1 MKISSEHTLIHKEL
15 LRSTAV
21 FFVVF
26 ALLLSVLGVF
36 IYHQVH
42 TVLFRETDA
51 QLVQARENIQH
62 DVEFL
67 VDEGNELLLFRDAQ
81 EGNGI
86 AARTESNVSP
96 GSAQNAARDAS
107 SSTSSTSSTRS
118 FVQER
123 ETTQGNT
130 AARDNVPAQGSAAAQ
145 DSAAAERA
153 TRKQVASINTRSES
167 ASSAQASSG
176 ADVAD
181 SSVPNKEKKHK
192 RHSHHSSGIQQAI
205 EQDALFTSIIRAT
218 EHAIQNNSRLLFVV
232 RDSDGKVLNA
242 ISLYTIFPQYVAE
255 LPLNSDFGATPYSLA
270 CDGHHLRGVTVTFA
284 RENSQNSYVQVL
296 ANVDS
301 EMAILDSVTNT
312 LIGGFLVALI
322 IAAALSYILARRAL
336 KPLLQS
342 WVKQTE
348 FIQNASHELRT
359 PLTIIKTTQE
369 LLLDKPNDKV
379 IDHFENIAATIEEVD
394 RLSHLSADLLFLTK
408 FDSGAN
414 TLNKM
419 KIELDSTL
427 RFMAHLY
434 RETVELQDKVFQFNA
449 GSNCSIMAD
458 EKKIRQLIAIVLDN
472 ALKYTHEGDRI
483 QVNSFREGHDAVI
496 EVKDTGIGISKED
509 AKRAFERFY
518 RADKARSEG
527 GSGLGLAIAF
537 SIVKAHGGK
546 ISIAPWTARA
556 SAGAGI
562 RAGTGAGEVAASE
575 RESAHDGAGAS
586 TGAVNGASADEA
598 CPCAGVCDGEVSVE
612 GINVYD
618 GAGQESNDHASSSS
632 SASEQSCQ
640 FQSGTCVRISFPQ
653 A

>member
-1 MKISSEHTLIHKEL
+1 MKVSSEHTLIHKEL

-67 VDEGNELLLFRDAQ
+67 ADEGNELLLFRDAQ

-86 AARTESNVSP
+86 
-96 GSAQNAARDAS
+96 
-107 SSTSSTSSTRS
+107 
-118 FVQER
+118 
-123 ETTQGNT
+123 T
-130 AARDNVPAQGSAAAQ
+130 AD
-145 DSAAAERA
+145 RA
-153 TRKQVASINTRSES
+153 TRKQATSINTRSER
-167 ASSAQASSG
+167 ASSAQTSSG
-176 ADVAD
+176 FDMAD

-192 RHSHHSSGIQQAI
+192 RHSRHSSGIQQAI

-301 EMAILDSVTNT
+301 EMAILESVTNT

-408 FDSGAN
+408 FDSGAH
-414 TLNKM
+414 TLNKT
-419 KIELDSTL
+419 KIELDGAL

-434 RETVELQDKVFQFNA
+434 RETVELQDKVFQFSA
-449 GSNCSIMAD
+449 ASNCSIMAD

-483 QVNSFREGHDAVI
+483 QMNSFREGHDAII

-546 ISIAPWTARA
+546 ITIAPWTARV
-556 SAGAGI
+556 SAGSGIGTGGGGERGCAHDGVGASVGAINGSSAGEGCS
-562 RAGTGAGEVAASE
+562 RAGMSDGEVSTE
-575 RESAHDGAGAS
+575 PINAHDGAVQG
-586 TGAVNGASADEA
+586 
-598 CPCAGVCDGEVSVE
+598 
-612 GINVYD
+612 
-618 GAGQESNDHASSSS
+618 SNEHVFSSSGT
-632 SASEQSCQ
+632 SEQSSQ

>member
-1 MKISSEHTLIHKEL
+1 MKVSSEHTLIHKEL

-51 QLVQARENIQH
+51 QLVEARENIQH
-62 DVEFL
+62 DVEL
-67 VDEGNELLLFRDAQ
+67 LAAEGSDVVLFRDASNEQ
-81 EGNGI
+81 GVG
-86 AARTESNVSP
+86 APSNVGP
-96 GSAQNAARDAS
+96 EQGDGTLRNNNR
-107 SSTSSTSSTRS
+107 SST
-118 FVQER
+118 
-123 ETTQGNT
+123 
-130 AARDNVPAQGSAAAQ
+130 
-145 DSAAAERA
+145 
-153 TRKQVASINTRSES
+153 
-167 ASSAQASSG
+167 
-176 ADVAD
+176 
-181 SSVPNKEKKHK
+181 KKRK
-192 RHSHHSSGIQQAI
+192 RHGRRNSGMQQAL
-205 EQDALFTSIIRAT
+205 EQDLLFTSIIRAT

-232 RDSDGKVLNA
+232 RDTKGAVLNA
-242 ISLYTIFPQYVAE
+242 ISLYTVFPEYVTQ
-255 LPLNSDFGATPYSLA
+255 LPLNSDAGANPYSLG
-270 CDGHHLRGVTVTFA
+270 CNGHHLRGVTVTFL
-284 RENSQNSYVQVL
+284 RNNGDSSYVQVL

-301 EMAILDSVTNT
+301 EMAILESVTNT

-336 KPLLQS
+336 KPVLQS
-342 WVKQTE
+342 WNKQTE

-414 TLNKM
+414 TLNKTN
-419 KIELDSTL
+419 IELDSVL

-434 RETVELQDKVFQFNA
+434 RETVELQDKVFQFSA
-449 GSNCSIMAD
+449 ASNCSIMAD

-472 ALKYTHEGDRI
+472 ALKYTHEGDCI
-483 QVNSFREGHDAVI
+483 QLNSFREGHDAVI

-527 GSGLGLAIAF
+527 GSGLGLAIAY

-546 ISIAPWTARA
+546 ISIAPWTARVGE
-556 SAGAGI
+556 GAG
-562 RAGTGAGEVAASE
+562 S
-575 RESAHDGAGAS
+575 GAGAEL
-586 TGAVNGASADEA
+586 AASAD
-598 CPCAGVCDGEVSVE
+598 VRDGEVSGVH
-612 GINVYD
+612 D
-618 GAGQESNDHASSSS
+618 GEVSGVCAGVHESAGQTSNEHAFSS
-632 SASEQSCQ
+632 SAASEQGSQ
-640 FQSGTCVRISFPQ
+640 LQSGTCVRISFPS

>member
-62 DVEFL
+62 DVEL
-67 VDEGNELLLFRDAQ
+67 LAAEGSDMVLFRDATNEQ
-81 EGNGI
+81 GVGAHSNLSSEQGEGTLHNNNRG
-86 AARTESNVSP
+86 AAKK
-96 GSAQNAARDAS
+96 
-107 SSTSSTSSTRS
+107 
-118 FVQER
+118 
-123 ETTQGNT
+123 
-130 AARDNVPAQGSAAAQ
+130 
-145 DSAAAERA
+145 
-153 TRKQVASINTRSES
+153 RKRQQRRN
-167 ASSAQASSG
+167 
-176 ADVAD
+176 
-181 SSVPNKEKKHK
+181 
-192 RHSHHSSGIQQAI
+192 SGIQQAF
-205 EQDALFTSIIRAT
+205 EQDLLFTSIIRAT
-218 EHAIQNNSRLLFVV
+218 EHAIQSNSRLLFVV
-232 RDSDGKVLNA
+232 RDSSGAVLNA
-242 ISLYTIFPQYVAE
+242 ISLYTVFPEYVTQ
-255 LPLNSDFGATPYSLA
+255 LPLNSDAQAKPYSLA
-270 CDGHHLRGVTVTFA
+270 CDGHFMRGVTITFP
-284 RENSQNSYVQVL
+284 RDNGDVSYVQVL

-301 EMAILDSVTNT
+301 EMAILESVTNT

-322 IAAALSYILARRAL
+322 IAAALSYVLARRAL

-408 FDSGAN
+408 FDSGAH
-414 TLNKM
+414 TLNKT
-419 KIELDSTL
+419 KIELDGAL

-434 RETVELQDKVFQFNA
+434 RETVELQDKVFQFSA
-449 GSNCSIMAD
+449 ASNCSIMAD

-483 QVNSFREGHDAVI
+483 QMNSFREGHDAVI

-546 ISIAPWTARA
+546 ITIAPWTAPVGE
-556 SAGAGI
+556 GAG
-562 RAGTGAGEVAASE
+562 S
-575 RESAHDGAGAS
+575 GAGAEL
-586 TGAVNGASADEA
+586 AAS
-598 CPCAGVCDGEVSVE
+598 AGVCDGEVSDVC
-612 GINVYD
+612 
-618 GAGQESNDHASSSS
+618 AGVHESTGQTSNEHAFSS
-632 SASEQSCQ
+632 SAASEQGSQ
-640 FQSGTCVRISFPQ
+640 LQSGTCVRISFPS

>member
-62 DVEFL
+62 DVEL
-67 VDEGNELLLFRDAQ
+67 LAAEGSDMVLFRDATNEQ
-81 EGNGI
+81 GVGAHSNLSSEQGEGTLYNNNRG
-86 AARTESNVSP
+86 AAKK
-96 GSAQNAARDAS
+96 
-107 SSTSSTSSTRS
+107 
-118 FVQER
+118 
-123 ETTQGNT
+123 
-130 AARDNVPAQGSAAAQ
+130 
-145 DSAAAERA
+145 
-153 TRKQVASINTRSES
+153 RKRQQRRN
-167 ASSAQASSG
+167 
-176 ADVAD
+176 
-181 SSVPNKEKKHK
+181 
-192 RHSHHSSGIQQAI
+192 SGIHHAF
-205 EQDALFTSIIRAT
+205 EQDLLFTSIIRAT
-218 EHAIQNNSRLLFVV
+218 EHAIQSNSRLLFVV
-232 RDSDGKVLNA
+232 RDSSGAVLNA
-242 ISLYTIFPQYVAE
+242 ISLYTVFPEYVTQ
-255 LPLNSDFGATPYSLA
+255 LPLNSDAQAKPYSLA
-270 CDGHHLRGVTVTFA
+270 CDGHFMRGVTITFP
-284 RENSQNSYVQVL
+284 RDNGDVSYVQVL

-301 EMAILDSVTNT
+301 EMAILESVTNT

-322 IAAALSYILARRAL
+322 IAAALSYVLARRAL
-336 KPLLQS
+336 KPVLRS

-408 FDSGAN
+408 FDSGAH
-414 TLNKM
+414 TLNKT
-419 KIELDSTL
+419 KIELDGAL

-434 RETVELQDKVFQFNA
+434 RETVELQDKVFQFSA
-449 GSNCSIMAD
+449 ASNCSIMAD

-483 QVNSFREGHDAVI
+483 QMNSFREGHDAVI

-546 ISIAPWTARA
+546 ITIAPWTARV
-556 SAGAGI
+556 SAGSGIGTGGGGERGCAHDGVGASVGAINGSSAGEGCS
-562 RAGTGAGEVAASE
+562 RAGMSDGEVSTE
-575 RESAHDGAGAS
+575 PINAHDGAVQG
-586 TGAVNGASADEA
+586 
-598 CPCAGVCDGEVSVE
+598 
-612 GINVYD
+612 
-618 GAGQESNDHASSSS
+618 SNEHVFSSSGT
-632 SASEQSCQ
+632 SEQSSQ

>member
-67 VDEGNELLLFRDAQ
+67 ADEGNELLLFRDAQ

-86 AARTESNVSP
+86 AAREESNVSP
-96 GSAQNAARDAS
+96 GSAKNAARDAS
-107 SSTSSTSSTRS
+107 SSTSSTRS

-130 AARDNVPAQGSAAAQ
+130 AAWDNVPAQGSAAAQ

-153 TRKQVASINTRSES
+153 TRKQAASINTRSES

-181 SSVPNKEKKHK
+181 SSVLNKEKKHK

-414 TLNKM
+414 TLNKT

-434 RETVELQDKVFQFNA
+434 RETVELQNKVFQFNA
-449 GSNCSIMAD
+449 ASNCSIMAD

-556 SAGAGI
+556 GAGTGERDRAHDVVGAGAG
-562 RAGTGAGEVAASE
+562 AGERDCTHEGAAVDV
-575 RESAHDGAGAS
+575 R
-586 TGAVNGASADEA
+586 
-598 CPCAGVCDGEVSVE
+598 DGEVSGE
-612 GINVYD
+612 GARTGTYES
-618 GAGQESNDHASSSS
+618 AGQESNDHASSSS
-632 SASEQSCQ
+632 AASEQSCQ
-640 FQSGTCVRISFPQ
+640 FQSGTCVRISFSQ

>member
-62 DVEFL
+62 DVEL
-67 VDEGNELLLFRDAQ
+67 LAAEGSDMVLFRDATNEQ
-81 EGNGI
+81 GVGAHSNLSSEQGEGTLYNNNRG
-86 AARTESNVSP
+86 AAKK
-96 GSAQNAARDAS
+96 
-107 SSTSSTSSTRS
+107 
-118 FVQER
+118 
-123 ETTQGNT
+123 
-130 AARDNVPAQGSAAAQ
+130 
-145 DSAAAERA
+145 
-153 TRKQVASINTRSES
+153 RKRQQRRN
-167 ASSAQASSG
+167 
-176 ADVAD
+176 
-181 SSVPNKEKKHK
+181 
-192 RHSHHSSGIQQAI
+192 SGIHHAF
-205 EQDALFTSIIRAT
+205 EQDLLFTSIIRAT
-218 EHAIQNNSRLLFVV
+218 EHAIQSNSRLLFVV
-232 RDSDGKVLNA
+232 RDSSGAVLNA
-242 ISLYTIFPQYVAE
+242 ISLYTVFPEYVTQ
-255 LPLNSDFGATPYSLA
+255 LPLNSDAQAKPYSLA
-270 CDGHHLRGVTVTFA
+270 CDGHFMRGVTITFP
-284 RENSQNSYVQVL
+284 RDNGDVSYVQVL

-301 EMAILDSVTNT
+301 EMAILESVTNT
-312 LIGGFLVALI
+312 LIGGLLVALI
-322 IAAALSYILARRAL
+322 IAAALSYVLARRAL
-336 KPLLQS
+336 KPVLRS

-379 IDHFENIAATIEEVD
+379 IDHFENIAATIEEAD

-414 TLNKM
+414 TLNKT
-419 KIELDSTL
+419 KIELDGAL

-434 RETVELQDKVFQFNA
+434 RETVELQDKVFQFSA
-449 GSNCSIMAD
+449 ASNCSIMAD

-483 QVNSFREGHDAVI
+483 QMNSFREGHDAVI

-527 GSGLGLAIAF
+527 GSGLGLAIAY

-546 ISIAPWTARA
+546 ISIAPWTAPV
-556 SAGAGI
+556 GEGV
-562 RAGTGAGEVAASE
+562 GTGADVGGSVRGSVDVGGNV
-575 RESAHDGAGAS
+575 R
-586 TGAVNGASADEA
+586 T
-598 CPCAGVCDGEVSVE
+598 GVCDDSCDEESSGKRNNVCASAVQGSDE
-612 GINVYD
+612 G
-618 GAGQESNDHASSSS
+618 ACFSP
-632 SASEQSCQ
+632 SASEQACQ
-640 FQSGTCVRISFPQ
+640 LQSGTCVRISFPHV
-653 A
+653 

>member
-67 VDEGNELLLFRDAQ
+67 ADEGNELLLFRDAQ

-86 AARTESNVSP
+86 AARTESNA
-96 GSAQNAARDAS
+96 SANRAQDAAREAS
-107 SSTSSTSSTRS
+107 SSTSGTRS
-118 FVQER
+118 FVQDNA
-123 ETTQGNT
+123 TTQGN
-130 AARDNVPAQGSAAAQ
+130 AATQGNAPARGSATADRATA
-145 DSAAAERA
+145 DRA
-153 TRKQVASINTRSES
+153 TRKQATSINTRSER
-167 ASSAQASSG
+167 ASSAQTSSG
-176 ADVAD
+176 FDMAD

-192 RHSHHSSGIQQAI
+192 RHSRHSSGIQQAI

-218 EHAIQNNSRLLFVV
+218 EQAIQNNSRLLFVV

-301 EMAILDSVTNT
+301 EMAILESVTNT

-408 FDSGAN
+408 FDSGAH
-414 TLNKM
+414 TLNKT
-419 KIELDSTL
+419 KIELDGAL

-434 RETVELQDKVFQFNA
+434 RETVELQDKVFQFSA
-449 GSNCSIMAD
+449 ASNCSIMA
-458 EKKIRQLIAIVLDN
+458 VS
-472 ALKYTHEGDRI
+472 YTHL
-483 QVNSFREGHDAVI
+483 
-496 EVKDTGIGISKED
+496 T
-509 AKRAFERFY
+509 
-518 RADKARSEG
+518 
-527 GSGLGLAIAF
+527 L
-537 SIVKAHGGK
+537 
-546 ISIAPWTARA
+546 PT
-556 SAGAGI
+556 
-562 RAGTGAGEVAASE
+562 
-575 RESAHDGAGAS
+575 
-586 TGAVNGASADEA
+586 NG
-598 CPCAGVCDGEVSVE
+598 
-612 GINVYD
+612 
-618 GAGQESNDHASSSS
+618 
-632 SASEQSCQ
+632 
-640 FQSGTCVRISFPQ
+640 R
-653 A
+653 

>member
-62 DVEFL
+62 DVEL
-67 VDEGNELLLFRDAQ
+67 LAAEGSDMVLFRDATNEQ
-81 EGNGI
+81 GVGAHSNLSSEQGEGTLYNNNRG
-86 AARTESNVSP
+86 AAKK
-96 GSAQNAARDAS
+96 
-107 SSTSSTSSTRS
+107 
-118 FVQER
+118 
-123 ETTQGNT
+123 
-130 AARDNVPAQGSAAAQ
+130 
-145 DSAAAERA
+145 
-153 TRKQVASINTRSES
+153 RKRQQRRN
-167 ASSAQASSG
+167 
-176 ADVAD
+176 
-181 SSVPNKEKKHK
+181 
-192 RHSHHSSGIQQAI
+192 SGIHHAF
-205 EQDALFTSIIRAT
+205 EQDLLFTSIIRAT
-218 EHAIQNNSRLLFVV
+218 EHAIQSNSRLLFVV
-232 RDSDGKVLNA
+232 RDSSGAVLNA
-242 ISLYTIFPQYVAE
+242 ISLYTVFPEYVTQ
-255 LPLNSDFGATPYSLA
+255 LPLNSDAQAKPYSLA
-270 CDGHHLRGVTVTFA
+270 CDGHFMRGVTITFP
-284 RENSQNSYVQVL
+284 RDNDDVSYVQVL

-301 EMAILDSVTNT
+301 EMAILESVTNT

-408 FDSGAN
+408 FDSGAH
-414 TLNKM
+414 TLNKT
-419 KIELDSTL
+419 KIELDGAL

-434 RETVELQDKVFQFNA
+434 RETVELQDKVFQFSA
-449 GSNCSIMAD
+449 ASNCSIMAD

-483 QVNSFREGHDAVI
+483 QMNSFREGHDAVI

-546 ISIAPWTARA
+546 ITIAPWTARV
-556 SAGAGI
+556 SAGSGIGTGGGGERGCAHDGVGASVGAINGSSAGEGCS
-562 RAGTGAGEVAASE
+562 RAGMSDGEVSTE
-575 RESAHDGAGAS
+575 PINAHDGAVQG
-586 TGAVNGASADEA
+586 
-598 CPCAGVCDGEVSVE
+598 
-612 GINVYD
+612 
-618 GAGQESNDHASSSS
+618 SNEHVFSSSGT
-632 SASEQSCQ
+632 SEQSSQ

>member
-1 MKISSEHTLIHKEL
+1 MKVSSEHTLIHKEL

-51 QLVQARENIQH
+51 QLVEARENIQH
-62 DVEFL
+62 DVEL
-67 VDEGNELLLFRDAQ
+67 LAAEGSDVVLFRDATNEQ
-81 EGNGI
+81 GVS
-86 AARTESNVSP
+86 ARSNVGP
-96 GSAQNAARDAS
+96 EQGDGTLRNNNR
-107 SSTSSTSSTRS
+107 SSTKKRK
-118 FVQER
+118 R
-123 ETTQGNT
+123 R
-130 AARDNVPAQGSAAAQ
+130 ARRN
-145 DSAAAERA
+145 
-153 TRKQVASINTRSES
+153 
-167 ASSAQASSG
+167 SG
-176 ADVAD
+176 M
-181 SSVPNKEKKHK
+181 
-192 RHSHHSSGIQQAI
+192 QQAL
-205 EQDALFTSIIRAT
+205 EQDLLFTSIIRAT

-232 RDSDGKVLNA
+232 RDTKGAVLNA
-242 ISLYTIFPQYVAE
+242 ISLYTVFPEYVTQ
-255 LPLNSDFGATPYSLA
+255 LPLNSDAGANPYSLG
-270 CDGHHLRGVTVTFA
+270 CNGHYMRGVTITFP
-284 RENSQNSYVQVL
+284 RDNGDVSYVQVL

-301 EMAILDSVTNT
+301 EMAILESVTNT

-336 KPLLQS
+336 RPVLQS
-342 WVKQTE
+342 WNKQTE

-414 TLNKM
+414 TLNKTN
-419 KIELDSTL
+419 IELDSVL

-434 RETVELQDKVFQFNA
+434 RETVELQDKVFQFSA
-449 GSNCSIMAD
+449 ASNCSIMAD

-483 QVNSFREGHDAVI
+483 QLNSFREGHDAVI

-527 GSGLGLAIAF
+527 GSGLGLAIAY

-546 ISIAPWTARA
+546 ISIAPWTARVGE
-556 SAGAGI
+556 GAG
-562 RAGTGAGEVAASE
+562 S
-575 RESAHDGAGAS
+575 GAGAEL
-586 TGAVNGASADEA
+586 AASADVCDGEVS
-598 CPCAGVCDGEVSVE
+598 GVCDGEVSDVCAGVHE
-612 GINVYD
+612 S
-618 GAGQESNDHASSSS
+618 AGQTSNEHAFSS
-632 SASEQSCQ
+632 SAASEQGSQ
-640 FQSGTCVRISFPQ
+640 LQSGTCVRISFPS

>member
-62 DVEFL
+62 DVEL
-67 VDEGNELLLFRDAQ
+67 LAAEGSDMVLFRDATNEQ
-81 EGNGI
+81 GVGAHSNLSSEQGEGTLYNNNRGAAKKRKRQQRRNFGI
-86 AARTESNVSP
+86 
-96 GSAQNAARDAS
+96 
-107 SSTSSTSSTRS
+107 
-118 FVQER
+118 
-123 ETTQGNT
+123 
-130 AARDNVPAQGSAAAQ
+130 
-145 DSAAAERA
+145 
-153 TRKQVASINTRSES
+153 
-167 ASSAQASSG
+167 
-176 ADVAD
+176 
-181 SSVPNKEKKHK
+181 
-192 RHSHHSSGIQQAI
+192 HHAF
-205 EQDALFTSIIRAT
+205 EQDLLFTSIIRAT
-218 EHAIQNNSRLLFVV
+218 EHAIQSNSRLLFVV
-232 RDSDGKVLNA
+232 RDSSGAVLNA
-242 ISLYTIFPQYVAE
+242 ISLYTVFPEYVTQ
-255 LPLNSDFGATPYSLA
+255 LPLNSDAQAKPYSLA
-270 CDGHHLRGVTVTFA
+270 CDGHFMRGVTITFP
-284 RENSQNSYVQVL
+284 RDNDDVSYVQVL

-301 EMAILDSVTNT
+301 EMAILESVTNT

-414 TLNKM
+414 TLNKT
-419 KIELDSTL
+419 KIELDGAL

-434 RETVELQDKVFQFNA
+434 RETVELQDKVFQFSA
-449 GSNCSIMAD
+449 ASNCSIMAD

-483 QVNSFREGHDAVI
+483 QMNSFREGHDAVI

-546 ISIAPWTARA
+546 ITIAPWTARVG
-556 SAGAGI
+556 AGAGI
-562 RAGTGAGEVAASE
+562 GTGGGGERGCAHDGVGASVGAINGSSAGEGCSRAGMSDGEVSTE
-575 RESAHDGAGAS
+575 PINAHDGAVQG
-586 TGAVNGASADEA
+586 
-598 CPCAGVCDGEVSVE
+598 
-612 GINVYD
+612 
-618 GAGQESNDHASSSS
+618 SNEHVFSSSGT
-632 SASEQSCQ
+632 SEQSSQ

>member
-1 MKISSEHTLIHKEL
+1 MKVSSEHTLIHKEL

-51 QLVQARENIQH
+51 QLVEARENIQH
-62 DVEFL
+62 DVEL
-67 VDEGNELLLFRDAQ
+67 LAAEGSDVVMFRDASNEQ
-81 EGNGI
+81 GVS
-86 AARTESNVSP
+86 APSNVGPEQGDDTLRNNNRS
-96 GSAQNAARDAS
+96 SIKKRKRRARRNSDM
-107 SSTSSTSSTRS
+107 
-118 FVQER
+118 Q
-123 ETTQGNT
+123 
-130 AARDNVPAQGSAAAQ
+130 
-145 DSAAAERA
+145 
-153 TRKQVASINTRSES
+153 QVL
-167 ASSAQASSG
+167 
-176 ADVAD
+176 
-181 SSVPNKEKKHK
+181 
-192 RHSHHSSGIQQAI
+192 
-205 EQDALFTSIIRAT
+205 EQDLLFTSIIRAT

-232 RDSDGKVLNA
+232 RDTKGAVLNA
-242 ISLYTIFPQYVAE
+242 ISLYTVFPEYVTQ
-255 LPLNSDFGATPYSLA
+255 LPLNSDAGANPYSLG
-270 CDGHHLRGVTVTFA
+270 CNGHYMRGVTITFP
-284 RENSQNSYVQVL
+284 RDNGDVSYVQVL

-301 EMAILDSVTNT
+301 EMAILESVTNT

-336 KPLLQS
+336 KPVLQS
-342 WVKQTE
+342 WNKQTE

-414 TLNKM
+414 TLNKTN
-419 KIELDSTL
+419 IELDSVL

-434 RETVELQDKVFQFNA
+434 RETVELQDKVFQFSA
-449 GSNCSIMAD
+449 ASNCSIMAD

-472 ALKYTHEGDRI
+472 ALKYTHEGDCI
-483 QVNSFREGHDAVI
+483 QLNSFREGHDAVI

-527 GSGLGLAIAF
+527 GSGLGLAIAY

-546 ISIAPWTARA
+546 ISIAPWTARVGE
-556 SAGAGI
+556 GAG
-562 RAGTGAGEVAASE
+562 S
-575 RESAHDGAGAS
+575 GAGAEL
-586 TGAVNGASADEA
+586 AASAD
-598 CPCAGVCDGEVSVE
+598 VRDGEVSGVH
-612 GINVYD
+612 D
-618 GAGQESNDHASSSS
+618 GEVSGVCAGVHESAGQTSNEHAFSS
-632 SASEQSCQ
+632 SAASEQGSQ
-640 FQSGTCVRISFPQ
+640 LQSGTCVRISFPS

>member
-1 MKISSEHTLIHKEL
+1 MKVSSEHTLIHKEL

-51 QLVQARENIQH
+51 QLVEARENIQH
-62 DVEFL
+62 DVEL
-67 VDEGNELLLFRDAQ
+67 LAAEGDDMVMFRDASNEQ
-81 EGNGI
+81 GVS
-86 AARTESNVSP
+86 APSNVGP
-96 GSAQNAARDAS
+96 EQGDDTLRNNNR
-107 SSTSSTSSTRS
+107 SSTKKRK
-118 FVQER
+118 R
-123 ETTQGNT
+123 R
-130 AARDNVPAQGSAAAQ
+130 ARRNSGMQQVLKQ
-145 DSAAAERA
+145 DL
-153 TRKQVASINTRSES
+153 
-167 ASSAQASSG
+167 
-176 ADVAD
+176 
-181 SSVPNKEKKHK
+181 
-192 RHSHHSSGIQQAI
+192 
-205 EQDALFTSIIRAT
+205 LFTSIIRAT

-232 RDSDGKVLNA
+232 RDTKGAVLNA
-242 ISLYTIFPQYVAE
+242 ISLYTVFPEYVTQ
-255 LPLNSDFGATPYSLA
+255 LPLNSDAGANPYSLG
-270 CDGHHLRGVTVTFA
+270 CNGHHLRGVTVTFL
-284 RENSQNSYVQVL
+284 RDSGDVSYVQVL

-301 EMAILDSVTNT
+301 EMAILESVTNT

-336 KPLLQS
+336 RPVLQS
-342 WVKQTE
+342 WNKQTE

-414 TLNKM
+414 TLNKTD
-419 KIELDSTL
+419 IELDSVL

-434 RETVELQDKVFQFNA
+434 RETVELQDKVFQFSA
-449 GSNCSIMAD
+449 ASNCSIMAD

-472 ALKYTHEGDRI
+472 ALKYTHEGDCI
-483 QVNSFREGHDAVI
+483 QLNSFREGHDAVI

-527 GSGLGLAIAF
+527 GSGLGLAIAY

-546 ISIAPWTARA
+546 ISIAPWTARVGEGAGSGAGAELAA
-556 SAGAGI
+556 SADV
-562 RAGTGAGEVAASE
+562 RDGEVNGACAGVHESAGQTSNEHAFSSSAASE
-575 RESAHDGAGAS
+575 QGS
-586 TGAVNGASADEA
+586 
-598 CPCAGVCDGEVSVE
+598 
-612 GINVYD
+612 
-618 GAGQESNDHASSSS
+618 QL
-632 SASEQSCQ
+632 
-640 FQSGTCVRISFPQ
+640 QSGTCVRISFPS

>member
-1 MKISSEHTLIHKEL
+1 MKVSSEHTLIHKEL

-51 QLVQARENIQH
+51 QLVEARENIQH
-62 DVEFL
+62 DVEL
-67 VDEGNELLLFRDAQ
+67 LAAEGSDVVLFRDATNEQ
-81 EGNGI
+81 GVS
-86 AARTESNVSP
+86 APSNVGPEQGDDTLRNNNRS
-96 GSAQNAARDAS
+96 SIKKRKRRAR
-107 SSTSSTSSTRS
+107 R
-118 FVQER
+118 
-123 ETTQGNT
+123 N
-130 AARDNVPAQGSAAAQ
+130 
-145 DSAAAERA
+145 
-153 TRKQVASINTRSES
+153 
-167 ASSAQASSG
+167 SG
-176 ADVAD
+176 M
-181 SSVPNKEKKHK
+181 
-192 RHSHHSSGIQQAI
+192 QQAL
-205 EQDALFTSIIRAT
+205 EQDLLFTSIIRAT

-232 RDSDGKVLNA
+232 RDTKGAVLNA
-242 ISLYTIFPQYVAE
+242 ISLYTVFPEYVTQ
-255 LPLNSDFGATPYSLA
+255 LPLNSDAGANPYSLG
-270 CDGHHLRGVTVTFA
+270 CNGHHLRGVTVTFLRNNGDA
-284 RENSQNSYVQVL
+284 SYVQVL

-301 EMAILDSVTNT
+301 EMAILESVTNT

-336 KPLLQS
+336 RPVLQS
-342 WVKQTE
+342 WNKQTE

-414 TLNKM
+414 TLNKTNT
-419 KIELDSTL
+419 ELDSVL

-434 RETVELQDKVFQFNA
+434 RETVELQDKVFQFSA
-449 GSNCSIMAD
+449 ASNCSIMAD

-472 ALKYTHEGDRI
+472 ALKYTHEGDCI
-483 QVNSFREGHDAVI
+483 QLNSFREGHDAVI

-527 GSGLGLAIAF
+527 GSGLGLAIAY

-546 ISIAPWTARA
+546 ISIAPWTARMGE
-556 SAGAGI
+556 GAG
-562 RAGTGAGEVAASE
+562 S
-575 RESAHDGAGAS
+575 GAGAEL
-586 TGAVNGASADEA
+586 AASADM
-598 CPCAGVCDGEVSVE
+598 CDGEVSDVCAGVHE
-612 GINVYD
+612 S
-618 GAGQESNDHASSSS
+618 AGQTSNEHAFSS
-632 SASEQSCQ
+632 SAASEQGSQ
-640 FQSGTCVRISFPQ
+640 LQSGTCVRISFPS

>member
-1 MKISSEHTLIHKEL
+1 MKVSSEHTLIHKEL

-51 QLVQARENIQH
+51 QLVEARENIQH
-62 DVEFL
+62 DVEL
-67 VDEGNELLLFRDAQ
+67 LAAEGDDMVMFRDASNEQ
-81 EGNGI
+81 GVS
-86 AARTESNVSP
+86 AASNVGP
-96 GSAQNAARDAS
+96 EQGDDTLRNNNR
-107 SSTSSTSSTRS
+107 SSTKKRK
-118 FVQER
+118 R
-123 ETTQGNT
+123 R
-130 AARDNVPAQGSAAAQ
+130 ARRN
-145 DSAAAERA
+145 
-153 TRKQVASINTRSES
+153 
-167 ASSAQASSG
+167 SG
-176 ADVAD
+176 M
-181 SSVPNKEKKHK
+181 
-192 RHSHHSSGIQQAI
+192 QQAL
-205 EQDALFTSIIRAT
+205 EQDLLFTSIIRAT

-232 RDSDGKVLNA
+232 RDTKGAVLNA
-242 ISLYTIFPQYVAE
+242 ISLYTVFPEYVTQ
-255 LPLNSDFGATPYSLA
+255 LPLNSDAGANPYSLG
-270 CDGHHLRGVTVTFA
+270 CNGHHLRGVTVTFL
-284 RENSQNSYVQVL
+284 RDSGDVSYVQVL

-301 EMAILDSVTNT
+301 EMAILESVTNT

-336 KPLLQS
+336 RPVLQS
-342 WVKQTE
+342 WNKQTE

-414 TLNKM
+414 TLNKTD
-419 KIELDSTL
+419 IELDSVL

-434 RETVELQDKVFQFNA
+434 RETVELQDKVFQFSA
-449 GSNCSIMAD
+449 ASNCSIMAD

-472 ALKYTHEGDRI
+472 ALKYTHEGDCI
-483 QVNSFREGHDAVI
+483 QLNSFREGHDAVI

-527 GSGLGLAIAF
+527 GSGLGLAIAY

-546 ISIAPWTARA
+546 ISIAPWTARVGE
-556 SAGAGI
+556 GAG
-562 RAGTGAGEVAASE
+562 S
-575 RESAHDGAGAS
+575 GAGAEL
-586 TGAVNGASADEA
+586 AASAD
-598 CPCAGVCDGEVSVE
+598 VRDGEVSGVCAGVHE
-612 GINVYD
+612 S
-618 GAGQESNDHASSSS
+618 AGQTSNEHAFSS
-632 SASEQSCQ
+632 SAASEQGSQ
-640 FQSGTCVRISFPQ
+640 LQSGTCVRISFPS

>member
-67 VDEGNELLLFRDAQ
+67 ADEGNELLLFRDAQ

-86 AARTESNVSP
+86 AARTESNA
-96 GSAQNAARDAS
+96 SANRAQDAAREAS
-107 SSTSSTSSTRS
+107 SSTSGTPSL
-118 FVQER
+118 VQDNA
-123 ETTQGNT
+123 TTQGN
-130 AARDNVPAQGSAAAQ
+130 APARG
-145 DSAAAERA
+145 SAAAERA
-153 TRKQVASINTRSES
+153 TADRATRKQATSINTRSER
-167 ASSAQASSG
+167 ASSAQTSSG
-176 ADVAD
+176 FDMAD

-301 EMAILDSVTNT
+301 EMAILESVTNT

-408 FDSGAN
+408 FDSGAH
-414 TLNKM
+414 TLNKT
-419 KIELDSTL
+419 KIELDGAL

-434 RETVELQDKVFQFNA
+434 RETVELQDKVFQFSA
-449 GSNCSIMAD
+449 ASNCSIMAD

-472 ALKYTHEGDRI
+472 ALKYTHEGDCI
-483 QVNSFREGHDAVI
+483 QMNSFREGHDAVI

-546 ISIAPWTARA
+546 ITIAPWTARV

-562 RAGTGAGEVAASE
+562 STGGGGERGCAHDGVGASVGAINGSSAGEDCSRAGMSDGEVSTE
-575 RESAHDGAGAS
+575 PINAHDGAVQAS
-586 TGAVNGASADEA
+586 NEHVF
-598 CPCAGVCDGEVSVE
+598 
-612 GINVYD
+612 
-618 GAGQESNDHASSSS
+618 SSSGT
-632 SASEQSCQ
+632 SEQSSQ

>member
-1 MKISSEHTLIHKEL
+1 MKVSSEHTLIHKEL

-51 QLVQARENIQH
+51 QLVEARENIQH
-62 DVEFL
+62 DVEL
-67 VDEGNELLLFRDAQ
+67 LAAEGDDMVMFRDASNEQ
-81 EGNGI
+81 GVS
-86 AARTESNVSP
+86 APSNVGP
-96 GSAQNAARDAS
+96 EQGDDTLRNNNR
-107 SSTSSTSSTRS
+107 SSTKKRK
-118 FVQER
+118 R
-123 ETTQGNT
+123 R
-130 AARDNVPAQGSAAAQ
+130 ARRNSGMQQVLKQ
-145 DSAAAERA
+145 DL
-153 TRKQVASINTRSES
+153 
-167 ASSAQASSG
+167 
-176 ADVAD
+176 
-181 SSVPNKEKKHK
+181 
-192 RHSHHSSGIQQAI
+192 
-205 EQDALFTSIIRAT
+205 LFTSIIRAT

-232 RDSDGKVLNA
+232 RDTKGAVLNA
-242 ISLYTIFPQYVAE
+242 ISLYTVFPEYVTQ
-255 LPLNSDFGATPYSLA
+255 LPLNSDAGANPYSLG
-270 CDGHHLRGVTVTFA
+270 CNGHHLRGVTVTFL
-284 RENSQNSYVQVL
+284 RDSGDVSYVQVL

-301 EMAILDSVTNT
+301 EMAILESVTNT

-336 KPLLQS
+336 RPVLQS
-342 WVKQTE
+342 WNKQTE

-414 TLNKM
+414 TLNKTN
-419 KIELDSTL
+419 IELDSVL

-434 RETVELQDKVFQFNA
+434 RETVELQDKVFQFKCA
-449 GSNCSIMAD
+449 SHCSIMAD

-472 ALKYTHEGDRI
+472 ALKYTHEGDCI
-483 QVNSFREGHDAVI
+483 QLNSFREGHDAVI

-527 GSGLGLAIAF
+527 GSGLGLAIAY

-556 SAGAGI
+556 GEGAG
-562 RAGTGAGEVAASE
+562 S
-575 RESAHDGAGAS
+575 GAGAEL
-586 TGAVNGASADEA
+586 AASAD
-598 CPCAGVCDGEVSVE
+598 VCDGEVSGE
-612 GINVYD
+612 RDNLHEST
-618 GAGQESNDHASSSS
+618 GQTSNEHAFSS
-632 SASEQSCQ
+632 SAASEQGSQ
-640 FQSGTCVRISFPQ
+640 LQSGTCVRISFPS

>member
-67 VDEGNELLLFRDAQ
+67 ADEGNELLLFRDAQ

-86 AARTESNVSP
+86 AARTESNASA
-96 GSAQNAARDAS
+96 GSAQDAARKAS
-107 SSTSSTSSTRS
+107 SSTSGTRS
-118 FVQER
+118 FVQDNA
-123 ETTQGNT
+123 TTQGN
-130 AARDNVPAQGSAAAQ
+130 APARG
-145 DSAAAERA
+145 SAAAERA
-153 TRKQVASINTRSES
+153 TADRATRKQATSINTRSER
-167 ASSAQASSG
+167 ASSAQTSSG
-176 ADVAD
+176 FDMAD

-192 RHSHHSSGIQQAI
+192 RHSRHSSGIQQAI

-301 EMAILDSVTNT
+301 EMAILESVTNT

-408 FDSGAN
+408 FDSGAH
-414 TLNKM
+414 TLNKT
-419 KIELDSTL
+419 KIELDGAL

-434 RETVELQDKVFQFNA
+434 RETVELQDKVFQFSA
-449 GSNCSIMAD
+449 ASNCSIMAD

-483 QVNSFREGHDAVI
+483 QMNSFREGHDAVI

-556 SAGAGI
+556 DEGDREVSGEGACT
-562 RAGTGAGEVAASE
+562 GTH
-575 RESAHDGAGAS
+575 ESAVQGS
-586 TGAVNGASADEA
+586 DEH
-598 CPCAGVCDGEVSVE
+598 VF
-612 GINVYD
+612 
-618 GAGQESNDHASSSS
+618 SSS
-632 SASEQSCQ
+632 SASAQSCQ

>member
-62 DVEFL
+62 DVEL
-67 VDEGNELLLFRDAQ
+67 LAAEGSDMVLFRDATNEQ
-81 EGNGI
+81 GVGAHSNLSSEQGEGTLYNNNRG
-86 AARTESNVSP
+86 AAKK
-96 GSAQNAARDAS
+96 
-107 SSTSSTSSTRS
+107 
-118 FVQER
+118 
-123 ETTQGNT
+123 
-130 AARDNVPAQGSAAAQ
+130 
-145 DSAAAERA
+145 
-153 TRKQVASINTRSES
+153 RKRQQRRN
-167 ASSAQASSG
+167 
-176 ADVAD
+176 
-181 SSVPNKEKKHK
+181 
-192 RHSHHSSGIQQAI
+192 SGIHHAF
-205 EQDALFTSIIRAT
+205 EQDLLFTSIIRAT
-218 EHAIQNNSRLLFVV
+218 EHAIQSNSRLLFVV
-232 RDSDGKVLNA
+232 RDSSGAVLNA
-242 ISLYTIFPQYVAE
+242 ISLYTVFPEYVTQ
-255 LPLNSDFGATPYSLA
+255 LPLNSDAQAKPYSLA
-270 CDGHHLRGVTVTFA
+270 CDGHFMRGVTITFP
-284 RENSQNSYVQVL
+284 RDNDDVSYVQVL

-301 EMAILDSVTNT
+301 EMAILESVTNT

-408 FDSGAN
+408 FDSGAH
-414 TLNKM
+414 TLNKT
-419 KIELDSTL
+419 KIELDGAL

-434 RETVELQDKVFQFNA
+434 RETVELQDKVFQFSA
-449 GSNCSIMAD
+449 ASNCSIMAD

-483 QVNSFREGHDAVI
+483 QMNSFREGHDAVI

-546 ISIAPWTARA
+546 ITIAPWTAPV
-556 SAGAGI
+556 GEGV
-562 RAGTGAGEVAASE
+562 GTGADVGGSVRGSVDVGGNV
-575 RESAHDGAGAS
+575 R
-586 TGAVNGASADEA
+586 T
-598 CPCAGVCDGEVSVE
+598 GVCDGEVSDVC
-612 GINVYD
+612 
-618 GAGQESNDHASSSS
+618 AGVHESTGQTSNEHVFSSSGT
-632 SASEQSCQ
+632 SEQSSQ
-640 FQSGTCVRISFPQ
+640 FQSGTCVRISFPS

>member
-67 VDEGNELLLFRDAQ
+67 ADEGNELLLFRDAQ

-86 AARTESNVSP
+86 AARTESNASA
-96 GSAQNAARDAS
+96 GSAKNAARHAS
-107 SSTSSTSSTRS
+107 SSTSSTRS

-130 AARDNVPAQGSAAAQ
+130 AARDNVPAQGSAAA
-145 DSAAAERA
+145 ERA
-153 TRKQVASINTRSES
+153 TRKQAASINMRSES

-181 SSVPNKEKKHK
+181 SSVLNKEKKHK

-255 LPLNSDFGATPYSLA
+255 LPLNSDFGVTPYSLA

-414 TLNKM
+414 TLNKT

-449 GSNCSIMAD
+449 ASNCSIMAD

-556 SAGAGI
+556 
-562 RAGTGAGEVAASE
+562 
-575 RESAHDGAGAS
+575 
-586 TGAVNGASADEA
+586 DE
-598 CPCAGVCDGEVSVE
+598 GDREVSGE
-612 GINVYD
+612 GARTGTYES
-618 GAGQESNDHASSSS
+618 AGQESNDHAPSSSA
-632 SASEQSCQ
+632 ASEQSCQ

>member
-67 VDEGNELLLFRDAQ
+67 ADEGNELLLFRDAQ

-86 AARTESNVSP
+86 AARTESNA
-96 GSAQNAARDAS
+96 SANRAQDAAREAS
-107 SSTSSTSSTRS
+107 SSTSGTRS
-118 FVQER
+118 FVQDNA
-123 ETTQGNT
+123 TTQGN
-130 AARDNVPAQGSAAAQ
+130 AATQGNAPARG
-145 DSAAAERA
+145 SAAAERA
-153 TRKQVASINTRSES
+153 TADRATRKQATSINTRSER
-167 ASSAQASSG
+167 ASSAQTSSG
-176 ADVAD
+176 FDMAD

-192 RHSHHSSGIQQAI
+192 RHSRHSSGIQQAI

-301 EMAILDSVTNT
+301 EMAILESVTNT

-408 FDSGAN
+408 FDSGAH
-414 TLNKM
+414 TLNKT
-419 KIELDSTL
+419 KIELDGAL

-434 RETVELQDKVFQFNA
+434 RETVELQDKVFQFSA
-449 GSNCSIMAD
+449 ASNCSIMAD

-483 QVNSFREGHDAVI
+483 QMNSFREGHDAVI

-546 ISIAPWTARA
+546 ITIAPWTARV
-556 SAGAGI
+556 SAGSGIGTGGGGERGCAHDGVGASVGAINGSSAGEGCS
-562 RAGTGAGEVAASE
+562 RAGMSDGEVSTE
-575 RESAHDGAGAS
+575 PINAHDGAVQG
-586 TGAVNGASADEA
+586 
-598 CPCAGVCDGEVSVE
+598 
-612 GINVYD
+612 
-618 GAGQESNDHASSSS
+618 SNEHVFSSSGT
-632 SASEQSCQ
+632 SEQSSQ

>member
-67 VDEGNELLLFRDAQ
+67 ADEGNELLLFRDAQ

-86 AARTESNVSP
+86 AARTESNA
-96 GSAQNAARDAS
+96 SANRAQDAAREAS
-107 SSTSSTSSTRS
+107 SSTSGTRS
-118 FVQER
+118 FVQDNA
-123 ETTQGNT
+123 TTQGN
-130 AARDNVPAQGSAAAQ
+130 AATQGNAPARGSATA
-145 DSAAAERA
+145 DRA
-153 TRKQVASINTRSES
+153 TRKQATSINTRSER
-167 ASSAQASSG
+167 ASSAQTSSG
-176 ADVAD
+176 FDMAD

-192 RHSHHSSGIQQAI
+192 RHSRHSSGIQQAI

-301 EMAILDSVTNT
+301 EMAILESVTNT

-408 FDSGAN
+408 FDSGAH
-414 TLNKM
+414 TLNKT
-419 KIELDSTL
+419 KIELDGAL

-434 RETVELQDKVFQFNA
+434 RETVELQDKVFQFSA
-449 GSNCSIMAD
+449 ASNCSIMAD

-483 QVNSFREGHDAVI
+483 QMNSFREGHDAVI

-546 ISIAPWTARA
+546 ITIAPWTARV
-556 SAGAGI
+556 SAGSGIGTGGGGERGCAHDGVGASVGAINGSSAGEGCS
-562 RAGTGAGEVAASE
+562 RAGMSDGEVSTE
-575 RESAHDGAGAS
+575 PINAHDGAVQG
-586 TGAVNGASADEA
+586 
-598 CPCAGVCDGEVSVE
+598 
-612 GINVYD
+612 
-618 GAGQESNDHASSSS
+618 SNEHVFSSSGT
-632 SASEQSCQ
+632 SEQSSQ

>member
-67 VDEGNELLLFRDAQ
+67 ADEGNELLLFRDAQ

-86 AARTESNVSP
+86 AARTESNASA
-96 GSAQNAARDAS
+96 GSAKNAARHAS
-107 SSTSSTSSTRS
+107 SSTSSTRS

-130 AARDNVPAQGSAAAQ
+130 AARDNVPAQGSAAA
-145 DSAAAERA
+145 ERA
-153 TRKQVASINTRSES
+153 TRKQAASINTRSES

-181 SSVPNKEKKHK
+181 SSVLNKEKKHK

-255 LPLNSDFGATPYSLA
+255 LPLNSDFGVTPYSLA

-414 TLNKM
+414 TLNKT

-449 GSNCSIMAD
+449 ASNCSIMAD

-556 SAGAGI
+556 
-562 RAGTGAGEVAASE
+562 
-575 RESAHDGAGAS
+575 
-586 TGAVNGASADEA
+586 DE
-598 CPCAGVCDGEVSVE
+598 GDREVSGE
-612 GINVYD
+612 GARTGTYES
-618 GAGQESNDHASSSS
+618 AGQESNDHAPSSSA
-632 SASEQSCQ
+632 ASEQSCQ

>member
-62 DVEFL
+62 DVEL
-67 VDEGNELLLFRDAQ
+67 LAAEGSDMVLFRDATNEQ
-81 EGNGI
+81 GVGAHSNLSSEQGEGTLYNNNRG
-86 AARTESNVSP
+86 AAKK
-96 GSAQNAARDAS
+96 
-107 SSTSSTSSTRS
+107 
-118 FVQER
+118 
-123 ETTQGNT
+123 
-130 AARDNVPAQGSAAAQ
+130 
-145 DSAAAERA
+145 
-153 TRKQVASINTRSES
+153 RKRQQRRN
-167 ASSAQASSG
+167 
-176 ADVAD
+176 
-181 SSVPNKEKKHK
+181 
-192 RHSHHSSGIQQAI
+192 SGIQHAF
-205 EQDALFTSIIRAT
+205 EQDLLFTSIIRAT
-218 EHAIQNNSRLLFVV
+218 EHAIQSNSRLLFVV
-232 RDSDGKVLNA
+232 RDSSGAVLNA
-242 ISLYTIFPQYVAE
+242 ISLYTVFPEYVTQ
-255 LPLNSDFGATPYSLA
+255 LPLNSDAQAKPYSLA
-270 CDGHHLRGVTVTFA
+270 CDGHFMRGVTITFP
-284 RENSQNSYVQVL
+284 RDNGDVSYVQVL

-301 EMAILDSVTNT
+301 EMAILESVTNT

-322 IAAALSYILARRAL
+322 IAAALSYVLARRAL
-336 KPLLQS
+336 KPVLRS

-379 IDHFENIAATIEEVD
+379 IDHFENIAATIEEAD

-414 TLNKM
+414 TLNKT
-419 KIELDSTL
+419 KIELDGAL

-434 RETVELQDKVFQFNA
+434 RETVELQDKVFQFSA
-449 GSNCSIMAD
+449 ASNCSIMAD

-483 QVNSFREGHDAVI
+483 QMNSFREGHDAII

-546 ISIAPWTARA
+546 ITIAPWTARV
-556 SAGAGI
+556 SAGSGIGTGGGGERGCAHDGVGASVGAINGSSAGEGCS
-562 RAGTGAGEVAASE
+562 RAGMSDGEVSTE
-575 RESAHDGAGAS
+575 PINAHDGAVQG
-586 TGAVNGASADEA
+586 
-598 CPCAGVCDGEVSVE
+598 
-612 GINVYD
+612 
-618 GAGQESNDHASSSS
+618 SNEHVFSSSGT
-632 SASEQSCQ
+632 SEQSSQ

>member
-1 MKISSEHTLIHKEL
+1 MKVSSEHTLIHKEL

-51 QLVQARENIQH
+51 QLVEARENIQH
-62 DVEFL
+62 DVEL
-67 VDEGNELLLFRDAQ
+67 LAAEGSDVVMFRDASNEQ
-81 EGNGI
+81 GVS
-86 AARTESNVSP
+86 APSNVGPEQGDDTLRNNNRS
-96 GSAQNAARDAS
+96 SIKKRKRRARRNS
-107 SSTSSTSSTRS
+107 GMQQ
-118 FVQER
+118 VLK
-123 ETTQGNT
+123 
-130 AARDNVPAQGSAAAQ
+130 Q
-145 DSAAAERA
+145 DL
-153 TRKQVASINTRSES
+153 
-167 ASSAQASSG
+167 
-176 ADVAD
+176 
-181 SSVPNKEKKHK
+181 
-192 RHSHHSSGIQQAI
+192 
-205 EQDALFTSIIRAT
+205 LFTSIIRAT

-232 RDSDGKVLNA
+232 RDTKGAVLNA
-242 ISLYTIFPQYVAE
+242 ISLYTVFPEYVTQ
-255 LPLNSDFGATPYSLA
+255 LPLNSDAGANPYSLG
-270 CDGHHLRGVTVTFA
+270 CNGHYMRGVTITFP
-284 RENSQNSYVQVL
+284 RDNGDVSYVQVL

-301 EMAILDSVTNT
+301 EMAILESVTNT

-336 KPLLQS
+336 KPVLQS
-342 WVKQTE
+342 WNKQTE

-414 TLNKM
+414 TLNKTN
-419 KIELDSTL
+419 IELDSVL

-434 RETVELQDKVFQFNA
+434 RETVELQDKVFQFSA
-449 GSNCSIMAD
+449 ASNCSIMAD

-472 ALKYTHEGDRI
+472 ALKYTHEGDCI
-483 QVNSFREGHDAVI
+483 QLNSFREGHDAVI

-527 GSGLGLAIAF
+527 GSGLGLAIAY

-546 ISIAPWTARA
+546 ISIAPWTARVGE
-556 SAGAGI
+556 GAG
-562 RAGTGAGEVAASE
+562 S
-575 RESAHDGAGAS
+575 GAGAEL
-586 TGAVNGASADEA
+586 AASAD
-598 CPCAGVCDGEVSVE
+598 VRDGEVSGVH
-612 GINVYD
+612 D
-618 GAGQESNDHASSSS
+618 GEVSGVCAGVHESAGQTSNEHAFSS
-632 SASEQSCQ
+632 SAASEQGSQ
-640 FQSGTCVRISFPQ
+640 LQSGTCVRISFPS

>member
-62 DVEFL
+62 DVEL
-67 VDEGNELLLFRDAQ
+67 LAAEGSDMVLFRDATNEQ
-81 EGNGI
+81 GVGAHSNLSSEQGEGTLYNNNRG
-86 AARTESNVSP
+86 AANK
-96 GSAQNAARDAS
+96 
-107 SSTSSTSSTRS
+107 
-118 FVQER
+118 
-123 ETTQGNT
+123 
-130 AARDNVPAQGSAAAQ
+130 
-145 DSAAAERA
+145 
-153 TRKQVASINTRSES
+153 RKRQQRRN
-167 ASSAQASSG
+167 
-176 ADVAD
+176 
-181 SSVPNKEKKHK
+181 
-192 RHSHHSSGIQQAI
+192 SGIHHAF
-205 EQDALFTSIIRAT
+205 EQDLLFTSIIRAT
-218 EHAIQNNSRLLFVV
+218 EHAIQSNSRLLFVV
-232 RDSDGKVLNA
+232 RDSSGAVLNA
-242 ISLYTIFPQYVAE
+242 ISLYTVFPEYVTQ
-255 LPLNSDFGATPYSLA
+255 LPLNSDAQAKPYSLA
-270 CDGHHLRGVTVTFA
+270 CDGHFMRGVTITFP
-284 RENSQNSYVQVL
+284 RDNGDVSYVQVL

-301 EMAILDSVTNT
+301 EMAILESVTNT

-322 IAAALSYILARRAL
+322 IAAALSYVLARRAL
-336 KPLLQS
+336 KPVLRS

-379 IDHFENIAATIEEVD
+379 IDHFENIAATIEEAD

-414 TLNKM
+414 TLNKT
-419 KIELDSTL
+419 KIELDGAL

-434 RETVELQDKVFQFNA
+434 RETVELQDKVFQFSA
-449 GSNCSIMAD
+449 ASNCSIMAD

-483 QVNSFREGHDAVI
+483 QMNSFREGHDAVI

-546 ISIAPWTARA
+546 ITIAPWTARVGE
-556 SAGAGI
+556 GAG
-562 RAGTGAGEVAASE
+562 S
-575 RESAHDGAGAS
+575 GAGAEL
-586 TGAVNGASADEA
+586 AAS
-598 CPCAGVCDGEVSVE
+598 AGVCDGEVSDVC
-612 GINVYD
+612 
-618 GAGQESNDHASSSS
+618 AGVHESTGQTSNEHVFSSSGT
-632 SASEQSCQ
+632 SEQSSQ

>member
-67 VDEGNELLLFRDAQ
+67 ADEGNELLLFRDAQ

-86 AARTESNVSP
+86 
-96 GSAQNAARDAS
+96 
-107 SSTSSTSSTRS
+107 
-118 FVQER
+118 
-123 ETTQGNT
+123 T
-130 AARDNVPAQGSAAAQ
+130 AD
-145 DSAAAERA
+145 RA
-153 TRKQVASINTRSES
+153 TRKQATSINTRSER
-167 ASSAQASSG
+167 ASSAQTSSG
-176 ADVAD
+176 FDMAD

-192 RHSHHSSGIQQAI
+192 RHSRHSSGIQQAI

-301 EMAILDSVTNT
+301 EMAILESVTNT

-408 FDSGAN
+408 FDSGAH
-414 TLNKM
+414 TLNKT
-419 KIELDSTL
+419 KIELDGAL

-434 RETVELQDKVFQFNA
+434 RETVELQDKVFQFSA
-449 GSNCSIMAD
+449 ASNCSIMAD

-483 QVNSFREGHDAVI
+483 QMNSFREGHDAVI

-546 ISIAPWTARA
+546 ITIAPWTARV
-556 SAGAGI
+556 SAGSGIGTGGGGERGCAHDGVGASVGAINGSSAGEGCS
-562 RAGTGAGEVAASE
+562 RAGMSDGEVSTE
-575 RESAHDGAGAS
+575 PINAHDGAVQG
-586 TGAVNGASADEA
+586 
-598 CPCAGVCDGEVSVE
+598 
-612 GINVYD
+612 
-618 GAGQESNDHASSSS
+618 SNEHVFSSSGT
-632 SASEQSCQ
+632 SEQSSQ

>member
-1 MKISSEHTLIHKEL
+1 MKVSSEHTLIHKEL

-51 QLVQARENIQH
+51 QLVEARENIQH
-62 DVEFL
+62 DVEL
-67 VDEGNELLLFRDAQ
+67 LAAEGDDMVMFRDASNEQ
-81 EGNGI
+81 GVS
-86 AARTESNVSP
+86 APSNVGP
-96 GSAQNAARDAS
+96 EQGDDTLRNNNR
-107 SSTSSTSSTRS
+107 SSTKKRK
-118 FVQER
+118 R
-123 ETTQGNT
+123 R
-130 AARDNVPAQGSAAAQ
+130 ARRN
-145 DSAAAERA
+145 
-153 TRKQVASINTRSES
+153 
-167 ASSAQASSG
+167 SG
-176 ADVAD
+176 M
-181 SSVPNKEKKHK
+181 
-192 RHSHHSSGIQQAI
+192 QQAL
-205 EQDALFTSIIRAT
+205 EQDLLFTSIIRAT

-232 RDSDGKVLNA
+232 RDTKGAVLNA
-242 ISLYTIFPQYVAE
+242 ISLYTVFPEYVTQ
-255 LPLNSDFGATPYSLA
+255 LPLNSDAGANPYSLG
-270 CDGHHLRGVTVTFA
+270 CNGHHLRGVTVTFLRNNGDA
-284 RENSQNSYVQVL
+284 SYVQVL

-301 EMAILDSVTNT
+301 EMAILESVTNT

-336 KPLLQS
+336 RPVLQS
-342 WVKQTE
+342 WNKQTE

-414 TLNKM
+414 TLNKTD
-419 KIELDSTL
+419 IELDSVL

-434 RETVELQDKVFQFNA
+434 RETVELQDKVFQFSA
-449 GSNCSIMAD
+449 ASNCSIMAD

-472 ALKYTHEGDRI
+472 ALKYTHEGDCI
-483 QVNSFREGHDAVI
+483 QLNSFREGHDAVI

-527 GSGLGLAIAF
+527 GSGLGLAIAY

-546 ISIAPWTARA
+546 ISIAPWTARVGE
-556 SAGAGI
+556 GAG
-562 RAGTGAGEVAASE
+562 S
-575 RESAHDGAGAS
+575 GAGAEL
-586 TGAVNGASADEA
+586 AASAD
-598 CPCAGVCDGEVSVE
+598 VRDGEVSDVCAGVHE
-612 GINVYD
+612 S
-618 GAGQESNDHASSSS
+618 AGQTSNEHAFSS
-632 SASEQSCQ
+632 SAASEQGSQ
-640 FQSGTCVRISFPQ
+640 LQSGTCVRIVFPS

>member
-62 DVEFL
+62 DVEL
-67 VDEGNELLLFRDAQ
+67 LAAEGSDMLLFRDATNEQ
-81 EGNGI
+81 GVGAHSNLSSEQGEGTLHNNNRG
-86 AARTESNVSP
+86 AAKK
-96 GSAQNAARDAS
+96 
-107 SSTSSTSSTRS
+107 
-118 FVQER
+118 
-123 ETTQGNT
+123 
-130 AARDNVPAQGSAAAQ
+130 
-145 DSAAAERA
+145 
-153 TRKQVASINTRSES
+153 RKRQQRRN
-167 ASSAQASSG
+167 
-176 ADVAD
+176 
-181 SSVPNKEKKHK
+181 
-192 RHSHHSSGIQQAI
+192 SGIQQAF
-205 EQDALFTSIIRAT
+205 EQDLLFTSIIRAT

-232 RDSDGKVLNA
+232 RDTSGAVLNA
-242 ISLYTIFPQYVAE
+242 ISLYTVFPEYVTQ
-255 LPLNSDFGATPYSLA
+255 LPLNSDAQAKPYSLA
-270 CDGHHLRGVTVTFA
+270 CDGHFMRGVTITFP
-284 RENSQNSYVQVL
+284 RDNGDVSYVQVL

-301 EMAILDSVTNT
+301 EMAILESVTNT

-322 IAAALSYILARRAL
+322 IAAALSYVLARRAL
-336 KPLLQS
+336 KPVLRS

-379 IDHFENIAATIEEVD
+379 IDHFENIAATIEEAD

-408 FDSGAN
+408 FDSGAH
-414 TLNKM
+414 TLNKTT
-419 KIELDSTL
+419 IELDSVL

-434 RETVELQDKVFQFNA
+434 RETVELQDKEFQFSCA
-449 GSNCSIMAD
+449 SHCSIMAD

-472 ALKYTHEGDRI
+472 ALKYTHEGDCI
-483 QVNSFREGHDAVI
+483 QLSSFREGHDAVI

-546 ISIAPWTARA
+546 ITIAPWTARVGE
-556 SAGAGI
+556 GAD
-562 RAGTGAGEVAASE
+562 S
-575 RESAHDGAGAS
+575 GAGAEL
-586 TGAVNGASADEA
+586 AAS
-598 CPCAGVCDGEVSVE
+598 AGVCDGEVSDVC
-612 GINVYD
+612 
-618 GAGQESNDHASSSS
+618 AGVHESTGQTSNEHVFSSSGT
-632 SASEQSCQ
+632 SEQSSQ

>member
-67 VDEGNELLLFRDAQ
+67 ADEGNELLLFRDAQ

-86 AARTESNVSP
+86 AARTESNA
-96 GSAQNAARDAS
+96 SANRAQDAAREAS
-107 SSTSSTSSTRS
+107 SSTSGTRS
-118 FVQER
+118 LVQDNA
-123 ETTQGNT
+123 TTQGN
-130 AARDNVPAQGSAAAQ
+130 APAR
-145 DSAAAERA
+145 DSAAAEHA
-153 TRKQVASINTRSES
+153 TRKQATSINTRSER
-167 ASSAQASSG
+167 ASSAQTSSG
-176 ADVAD
+176 LDMAD

-192 RHSHHSSGIQQAI
+192 RHSRHSSGIQQAI

-301 EMAILDSVTNT
+301 EMAILESVTNT

-414 TLNKM
+414 TLNKT
-419 KIELDSTL
+419 KIELDGAL

-434 RETVELQDKVFQFNA
+434 RETVELQDKVFQFSA
-449 GSNCSIMAD
+449 ASNCSIMAD

-483 QVNSFREGHDAVI
+483 QMNSFREGHDAVI

-546 ISIAPWTARA
+546 ITIAPWTARV
-556 SAGAGI
+556 SAGSGIGTGGGGERGCAHDGVGASVGAINGSSAGEGCS
-562 RAGTGAGEVAASE
+562 RAGMSDGEVSTE
-575 RESAHDGAGAS
+575 PINAHDGAVQG
-586 TGAVNGASADEA
+586 
-598 CPCAGVCDGEVSVE
+598 
-612 GINVYD
+612 
-618 GAGQESNDHASSSS
+618 SNEHVFSSSGT
-632 SASEQSCQ
+632 SEQSYQ

>member
-67 VDEGNELLLFRDAQ
+67 ADEGNELLLFRDAQ

-86 AARTESNVSP
+86 AARTESNASA
-96 GSAQNAARDAS
+96 GSAQDAARKAS
-107 SSTSSTSSTRS
+107 SSTSGTRS
-118 FVQER
+118 FVQDNA
-123 ETTQGNT
+123 TTQGN
-130 AARDNVPAQGSAAAQ
+130 APARG
-145 DSAAAERA
+145 SAAAERA
-153 TRKQVASINTRSES
+153 TADRATRKQATSINTRSER
-167 ASSAQASSG
+167 ASSAQTSSG
-176 ADVAD
+176 FDMAD

-192 RHSHHSSGIQQAI
+192 CHSRHSLGIQQAI

-232 RDSDGKVLNA
+232 RDSDGKVLKA
-242 ISLYTIFPQYVAE
+242 ISLYTIFPQYVAA
-255 LPLNSDFGATPYSLA
+255 LPLNSDFGAMPYSLA

-301 EMAILDSVTNT
+301 EIAILESVTNT

-408 FDSGAN
+408 FDSGAH
-414 TLNKM
+414 TLNKT
-419 KIELDSTL
+419 KIELDGAL

-434 RETVELQDKVFQFNA
+434 RETVELQDKVFQFSA
-449 GSNCSIMAD
+449 ASNCSIMAD

-483 QVNSFREGHDAVI
+483 QMNSFREGHDAVI

-546 ISIAPWTARA
+546 ITIAPWTVRVG
-556 SAGAGI
+556 AGAGI
-562 RAGTGAGEVAASE
+562 GTGGGGERGCAHDGVGASVGAINGSSAGEGCSRAGMSDGEVSTE
-575 RESAHDGAGAS
+575 PINAHDGAVQG
-586 TGAVNGASADEA
+586 
-598 CPCAGVCDGEVSVE
+598 
-612 GINVYD
+612 
-618 GAGQESNDHASSSS
+618 SNEHVFSSSGT
-632 SASEQSCQ
+632 SEQSSQ

>member
-62 DVEFL
+62 DVEL
-67 VDEGNELLLFRDAQ
+67 LAAEGSDMVPFRDATNEQ
-81 EGNGI
+81 GVGAHSNLSSEQGEGTLHNNNRG
-86 AARTESNVSP
+86 AAKK
-96 GSAQNAARDAS
+96 
-107 SSTSSTSSTRS
+107 
-118 FVQER
+118 
-123 ETTQGNT
+123 
-130 AARDNVPAQGSAAAQ
+130 
-145 DSAAAERA
+145 
-153 TRKQVASINTRSES
+153 RKRQQRRN
-167 ASSAQASSG
+167 
-176 ADVAD
+176 
-181 SSVPNKEKKHK
+181 
-192 RHSHHSSGIQQAI
+192 SGIQQAF
-205 EQDALFTSIIRAT
+205 EQDLLFTSIIRAT

-232 RDSDGKVLNA
+232 RDTSGAVLNA
-242 ISLYTIFPQYVAE
+242 ISLYTVFPEYVTQ
-255 LPLNSDFGATPYSLA
+255 LPLNSDAQAKPYSLA
-270 CDGHHLRGVTVTFA
+270 CDGHFMRGVTITFP
-284 RENSQNSYVQVL
+284 RDNGDVSYVQVL

-301 EMAILDSVTNT
+301 EMAILESVTNT

-322 IAAALSYILARRAL
+322 IAAALSYVLARRAL
-336 KPLLQS
+336 KPVLRS

-414 TLNKM
+414 TLNKT
-419 KIELDSTL
+419 KIELDGAL

-434 RETVELQDKVFQFNA
+434 RETVELQDKVFQFSA
-449 GSNCSIMAD
+449 ASNCSIMAD

-483 QVNSFREGHDAVI
+483 QMNSFREGHDAVI

-546 ISIAPWTARA
+546 ITIAPWTARVGEGVGSGA
-556 SAGAGI
+556 GGERGCAHDGVGACVGAINGSSAGEGCL
-562 RAGTGAGEVAASE
+562 RAGMSDGEVSTE
-575 RESAHDGAGAS
+575 PINAHDGAVQ
-586 TGAVNGASADEA
+586 T
-598 CPCAGVCDGEVSVE
+598 
-612 GINVYD
+612 
-618 GAGQESNDHASSSS
+618 SNEHVFFSSGT
-632 SASEQSCQ
+632 SEQSSQ

>member
-1 MKISSEHTLIHKEL
+1 MKVSSEHTLIHKEL

-51 QLVQARENIQH
+51 QLVEARENIQH
-62 DVEFL
+62 DVEL
-67 VDEGNELLLFRDAQ
+67 LAAEGSDVVLFRDASNEQ
-81 EGNGI
+81 GVS
-86 AARTESNVSP
+86 APSNVGP
-96 GSAQNAARDAS
+96 
-107 SSTSSTSSTRS
+107 
-118 FVQER
+118 E
-123 ETTQGNT
+123 QGDGTLRNNN
-130 AARDNVPAQGSAAAQ
+130 R
-145 DSAAAERA
+145 
-153 TRKQVASINTRSES
+153 
-167 ASSAQASSG
+167 SSAKKRKRRARRNSG
-176 ADVAD
+176 M
-181 SSVPNKEKKHK
+181 
-192 RHSHHSSGIQQAI
+192 QQAL
-205 EQDALFTSIIRAT
+205 EQDLLFTSIIRAT

-232 RDSDGKVLNA
+232 RDTKGAVLNA
-242 ISLYTIFPQYVAE
+242 ISLYTVFPEYVTQ
-255 LPLNSDFGATPYSLA
+255 LPLNSDAGANPYSLG
-270 CDGHHLRGVTVTFA
+270 CNGHYMRGVTITFP
-284 RENSQNSYVQVL
+284 RDNGDVSYVQVL

-301 EMAILDSVTNT
+301 EMAILESVTNT

-336 KPLLQS
+336 KPVLQS
-342 WVKQTE
+342 WNKQTE

-414 TLNKM
+414 TLNKTD
-419 KIELDSTL
+419 IELDSVL

-434 RETVELQDKVFQFNA
+434 RETVELQDKVFQFSA
-449 GSNCSIMAD
+449 ASNCSIMAD

-472 ALKYTHEGDRI
+472 ALKYTHEGDCI
-483 QVNSFREGHDAVI
+483 QLNSFREGHDAVI

-527 GSGLGLAIAF
+527 GSGLGLAIAY

-546 ISIAPWTARA
+546 ISIAPWTARVGE
-556 SAGAGI
+556 GAG
-562 RAGTGAGEVAASE
+562 S
-575 RESAHDGAGAS
+575 GAGAEL
-586 TGAVNGASADEA
+586 AASAD
-598 CPCAGVCDGEVSVE
+598 VRDGEVSGVH
-612 GINVYD
+612 D
-618 GAGQESNDHASSSS
+618 GEVSGVCAGVHESAGQTSNEHAFSS
-632 SASEQSCQ
+632 SAASEQGSQ
-640 FQSGTCVRISFPQ
+640 LQSGTCVRISFPS